1 MFLRPISFPTHGAL
15 ELAAGL
21 AVGIVPVAIGVP
33 PAGIIAAVF
42 LGATMIGLALGAS
55 APSGSARVPIRAH
68 ASYDKLL
75 AGLLLATAIGAGIAG
90 NPGAFAFFAAAA
102 AGYTL
107 LIVATRYTAPA

>member
-1 MFLRPISFPTHGAL
+1 MHGAL

-21 AVGIVPVAIGVP
+21 VVAIVPVAIGVP
-33 PAGIIAAVF
+33 PAGIVAAVF

-55 APSGSARVPIRAH
+55 APGSVGVPVRAH

-75 AGLLLATAIGAGIAG
+75 AGLLLAIAIGAGISG
-90 NPGAFAFFAAAA
+90 YPGALAFFAAAA